1 MLRTIYNSRNY
12 IEAIAHLLRCHDILI
27 YNSRNYIEA
36 IAIEKTISDCH
47 ISTIVEI
54 ILRLLPEVWRLV
66 ISSIYNSRNYIEA
79 IARVRPM
86 RSSVVIY
93 NSRNYIEAIASVSR
107 RLRNP
112 ASTIVEIIL
121 RLLPDETR
129 HRKSFY
135 LQ

>member
-79 IARVRPM
+79 IAPVR
-86 RSSVVIY
+86 
-93 NSRNYIEAIASVSR
+93 R